1 MAGFDQAGLP
11 GTEFILN
18 GLNNAQD
25 FEVVNF
31 VEHFQQE
38 NSIMLPSL
46 QSALPFLDLH
56 GVRRL
61 EFNKFVMDNLREK
74 LLEQLKKL
82 EAEKL
87 QALLDQ
93 SFPFIHVPHLRPVV
107 IEVMKYLP
115 KVPEEC
121 LEQLANDPKLYEDC
135 AIEVKRQIWVKHHA
149 LFGDAVGPL
158 LNQYVEAKYNV
169 LFSTEP
175 VNSHT
180 FFSVPSKT
188 RRQNTVVQSLA
199 KMIGKSLELYNLV
212 LQFLRT
218 LFLRTKEVHY
228 CTLRSELLMAVH
240 DLEIK
245 DIKDI
250 DPCHKFTWCLD
261 ACIRERVIEGKR
273 TKELQGFLDHAK
285 HSEEQV
291 LGDIAMILCDPFA
304 INTVCISVVKQLQRL
319 VNAELLPRSSSDVS
333 FLLRVL
339 NLGVS
344 AWEMISNQHFTEIA
358 LSGELVHKFLPF
370 LMSLMVD
377 SNLHSIGNKTC
388 DTDENG
394 AAAEGPLQFL
404 GYFVEITSTNS
415 VAFTLAWC
423 YLLHVIKQK
432 DRHTLMTILPWYVG
446 CCQDRFI
453 DDVSLHTLI
462 SSLAA
467 WHEEFSHGDF
477 CELVFDQFLVPLVSH
492 SSILRHTLR
501 LLWYVVPK
509 MDPQKVVN
517 ILTITQPS
525 SEHNEAIHDLHGLLI
540 ERVASFNALTPSSSS
555 VDQPSSASSLSSSH
569 SPLEYIQPAST

>member
-1 MAGFDQAGLP
+1 MLFRLRAARNCGRKPRWRYKYPYIPCGFHNSHAHSASADVRRHGEEIRKGKSLIYRGISTQVLLCFIAGKSNTFLSKMAGFDQAGLP

-18 GLNNAQD
+18 GLINAQD

-31 VEHFQQE
+31 VENFQQE

-158 LNQYVEAKYNV
+158 LNQYVEAKYSV

-291 LGDIAMILCDPFA
+291 LG
-304 INTVCISVVKQLQRL
+304 
-319 VNAELLPRSSSDVS
+319 
-333 FLLRVL
+333 
-339 NLGVS
+339 
-344 AWEMISNQHFTEIA
+344 
-358 LSGELVHKFLPF
+358 
-370 LMSLMVD
+370 
-377 SNLHSIGNKTC
+377 
-388 DTDENG
+388 
-394 AAAEGPLQFL
+394 
-404 GYFVEITSTNS
+404 
-415 VAFTLAWC
+415 
-423 YLLHVIKQK
+423 
-432 DRHTLMTILPWYVG
+432 
-446 CCQDRFI
+446 
-453 DDVSLHTLI
+453 
-462 SSLAA
+462 
-467 WHEEFSHGDF
+467 
-477 CELVFDQFLVPLVSH
+477 
-492 SSILRHTLR
+492 
-501 LLWYVVPK
+501 
-509 MDPQKVVN
+509 
-517 ILTITQPS
+517 
-525 SEHNEAIHDLHGLLI
+525 
-540 ERVASFNALTPSSSS
+540 
-555 VDQPSSASSLSSSH
+555 
-569 SPLEYIQPAST
+569 

>member
-1 MAGFDQAGLP
+1 MSGFDQAGLP
-11 GTEFILN
+11 GPEFITQ
-18 GLNNAQD
+18 GLTTAQD
-25 FEVVNF
+25 FETVNF
-31 VEHFQQE
+31 IENFQQE

-46 QSALPFLDLH
+46 QPALPFLDLH
-56 GVRRL
+56 DVRRL
-61 EFNKFVMDNLREK
+61 QFNSFVMENLREK
-74 LLEQLKKL
+74 LLDQVKVLEVDKLKS
-82 EAEKL
+82 
-87 QALLDQ
+87 LLDQ
-93 SFPFIHVPHLRPVV
+93 CFPFIHVAHLRPVV
-107 IEVMKYLP
+107 MEVMKYLP

-121 LEQLANDPKLYEDC
+121 LEQLANDTQLYQDC
-135 AIEVKRQIWVKHHA
+135 SIEVKRQIWIKHHA

-158 LNQYVEAKYNV
+158 LNQYVEEKYNV
-169 LFSTEP
+169 LHSTEP
-175 VNSHT
+175 LNSHT

-188 RRQNTVVQSLA
+188 RRQNPVVQNLA

-261 ACIRERVIEGKR
+261 ACIREKVIEGKR

-304 INTVCISVVKQLQRL
+304 INTVAKSVIKRLQRL
-319 VNAELLPRSSSDVS
+319 VNTESLPKTCQDVS

-344 AWEMISNQHFTEIA
+344 AWEMISNQHFTEVA
-358 LSGELVHKFLPF
+358 LSGELIHKFLPI

-377 SNLHSIGNKTC
+377 SSLHSLHNKHHV
-388 DTDENG
+388 DDDNADVEDPIQFTD
-394 AAAEGPLQFL
+394 
-404 GYFVEITSTNS
+404 YFAEITSANS

-423 YLLHVIKQK
+423 YLLHVINQR
-432 DRHTLMTILPWYVG
+432 DRHTLVAILPWFVNT
-446 CCQDRFI
+446 CQERALDE
-453 DDVSLHTLI
+453 VSLHTLT

-467 WHEEFSHGDF
+467 WQEEFTHPDF
-477 CELVFDQFLVPLVSH
+477 CDVVFDQFLLPLVSH
-492 SSILRHTLR
+492 TSVMRHTLR
-501 LLWYVVPK
+501 LLSYIFPK
-509 MDPQKVVN
+509 LDPQKVLH
-517 ILTITQPS
+517 ILTIAQPS
-525 SEHNEAIHDLHGLLI
+525 SEHNEAVHDLHAMVV
-540 ERVASFNALTPSSSS
+540 ERISNYSALTPGSSS
-555 VDQPSSASSLSSSH
+555 VEQPSSASSLSSSSH
-569 SPLEYIQPAST
+569 SPLEYIQPASS

>member
-18 GLNNAQD
+18 GLKGVHD

-31 VEHFQQE
+31 IEQFQHE

-46 QSALPFLDLH
+46 QPALPFLDLH
-56 GVRRL
+56 DVHRL
-61 EFNKFVMDNLREK
+61 EFNSFVMDNLREK
-74 LLEQLKKL
+74 LLEQVKSL
-82 EAEKL
+82 EVEKL
-87 QALLDQ
+87 QTLLDQ
-93 SFPFIHVPHLRPVV
+93 CFPFIHVPTLRPVV
-107 IEVMKYLP
+107 MEVMKHLP

-121 LEQLANDPKLYEDC
+121 LEQLANDPKLYEEC
-135 AIEVKRQIWVKHHA
+135 SIEVKRQIWVKHHA

-175 VNSHT
+175 LNSHT
-180 FFSVPSKT
+180 FFSVPSKI
-188 RRQNTVVQSLA
+188 RRQNNVVQSLA

-261 ACIRERVIEGKR
+261 ACIREKVIEGKR

-304 INTVCISVVKQLQRL
+304 INTVSKSLIKQLQRL
-319 VNAELLPRSSSDVS
+319 VNTESLPRSSSDVS

-344 AWEMISNQHFTEIA
+344 AWEMISNQHFTEMA
-358 LSGELVHKFLPF
+358 LGGELVHKFLP
-370 LMSLMVD
+370 LIMSLMVD
-377 SNLHSIGNKTC
+377 SNLHSLDNKVSNH
-388 DTDENG
+388 DENG
-394 AAAEGPLQFL
+394 DAEGPTQFTD
-404 GYFVEITSTNS
+404 YFVEITSSNS

-423 YLLHVIKQK
+423 YLLHIIKQK
-432 DRHTLMTILPWYVG
+432 DRQTLTTILPWFVG
-446 CCQDRFI
+446 TCQERVLDE
-453 DDVSLHTLI
+453 VTLHTLI
-462 SSLAA
+462 SALAA
-467 WHEEFSHGDF
+467 WHEEFSHSDF
-477 CELVFDQFLVPLVSH
+477 CDLVFDQFLLALVSH
-492 SSILRHTLR
+492 SSFLRHTLR
-501 LLWYVVPK
+501 LLWYVLPK
-509 MDPQKVVN
+509 VDPQKVVH

-525 SEHNEAIHDLHGLLI
+525 SEHSEAIHDLHAMLI
-540 ERVASFNALTPSSSS
+540 ERVANSNALTPGSSS
-555 VDQPSSASSLSSSH
+555 VEQPSSASSFSSSH